1 MNRGRPLRLLLV
13 AGLLAVLC
21 ACSAL
26 QLGYNHA
33 DTMIRWR
40 AGKYFDFEGAQKTE
54 FERRVQHFMLW
65 HRRTALPQYA
75 RLAHEMGDRVARGLS
90 QSDLVWGYDSFQAQL
105 RESIRSGSA
114 QMGDL
119 LDALSPAQTERFRAR
134 LDEENRER
142 AKEYGLDDPP
152 EERREKRVKRNV
164 ERLEDW
170 FGTLSEKQVERVR
183 LYSAR
188 APLDGTLR
196 DLDRKRL
203 QRELLTMVRDRQARA
218 RLAQWAVAWDRN
230 RDPAYSAAQEANL
243 QEYFRMLL
251 DLDKTLSPAQRDRAV
266 QRLRAFAGDFTA
278 LAALEVGAR

>member
-1 MNRGRPLRLLLV
+1 MNRGHPVRLLLV

-33 DTMIRWR
+33 DTMIHWR
-40 AGKYFDFEGAQKTE
+40 AGKYFDFEGAQKAE
-54 FERRVQHFMLW
+54 FERRVQHFTVW

-90 QSDLVWGYDSFQAQL
+90 QADLVWGYDSFQSQL
-105 RESIRSGSA
+105 RQSIGTGSA
-114 QMGDL
+114 QLGDL
-119 LDALSPAQTERFRAR
+119 LDALSPAQAERFRAR

-142 AKEYGLDDPP
+142 AREYGLDDPP

-188 APLDGTLR
+188 APLDGMLR

-203 QRELLTMVRDRQARA
+203 QRELLAMVRDRQARA
-218 RLAQWAVAWDRN
+218 RLVQWAVAWDRN
-230 RDPAYSAAQEANL
+230 RDPAYSAALEANL

-251 DLDKTLSPAQRDRAV
+251 DLDKTLSAAQRDRAV